1 MEDILQVLQT
11 SWPILLMVV
20 IFYFL
25 LWRPQKKQQKER
37 ANLLGSLKKGQKI
50 VTIGGIYGEIVE
62 LDDEKVKVEKI
73 MGHGG
78 FFKTKG
84 VGQRY
89 LAAAVGAPVT
99 VMDTAS
105 EGGAWGIALLA
116 AYLADKKDGEKLED
130 FLDNRIFKELSG
142 ETIEPAKEEIDGFDA
157 FMDHYKAGLE
167 IEKSAIEHMK
177 W

>member
-1 MEDILQVLQT
+1 MGLDILT
-11 SWPILLMVV
+11 
-20 IFYFL
+20 
-25 LWRPQKKQQKER
+25 E
-37 ANLLGSLKKGQKI
+37 
-50 VTIGGIYGEIVE
+50 E
-62 LDDEKVKVEKI
+62 EKVKVERI
-73 MGHGG
+73 TGHGG

-116 AYLADKKDGEKLED
+116 AYLIDRNENEKLED
-130 FLDNRIFKELSG
+130 YLENRIFKELTG
-142 ETIEPAKEEIDGFDA
+142 ETMAPRAEDQEGFDT
-157 FMDHYKAGLE
+157 FMKRYKAGLA
-167 IEKSAIEHMK
+167 IEKAAIEAMD